1 MDCLD
6 DKCEIMDLRYC
17 KNGPI
22 VSHSPL
28 KFDIKILL
36 LIYKMHLFYESKQK
50 IEIDI
55 IFIYISASIPSHI
68 NGLPVF
74 QVTPYFI
81 LDINGLELLQN
92 NQIVQEVI
100 QNIKYYLFIKFLFQ
114 KHQEQNQILNQYII
128 GQMDVK
134 GSHKYCVHHKYK
146 LYLDFQG
153 IFIVQCIDFI
163 NWM

>member
-1 MDCLD
+1 MECLD
-6 DKCEIMDLRYC
+6 DTCEIMDLKHT
-17 KNGPI
+17 KNAQI
-22 VSHSPL
+22 LSHPPMQYH
-28 KFDIKILL
+28 IKILL
-36 LIYKMHLFYESKQK
+36 LVYKIYLFYGSKHK
-50 IEIDI
+50 IEIYI
-55 IFIYISASIPSHI
+55 IFIYINARVPSHI
-68 NGLPVF
+68 NDLPVF